1 MSRTIQ
7 FRRLGASTLANTTGA
22 NGELIID
29 STNQTLTIHDGVTR
43 GGRSLALSAATS
55 NTLNTKLSTTGGTIT
70 GNLSVTNTITSSNII
85 SSNTLT
91 GNLFVTN
98 TITSSNIIS
107 SNTLTSN
114 NLTVTGIF
122 TVDGVV
128 LQWHT
133 PIPLTSK
140 GDPGDQAGF
149 IAVDNDKLYRCVEN
163 YTNGAN
169 NIWRF
174 INFTG
179 GTWG

>member
-1 MSRTIQ
+1 MPRTLQ
-7 FRRLGASTLANTTGA
+7 FKRYGSATLANTTGA

-29 STNQTLTIHDGVTR
+29 TTNQTLTIHDGVTP
-43 GGRSLALSAATS
+43 GGRSLATS
-55 NTLNTKLSTTGGTIT
+55 NTANTKLSATGGTIN
-70 GNLSVTNTITSSNII
+70 G
-85 SSNTLT
+85 
-91 GNLFVTN
+91 
-98 TITSSNIIS
+98 
-107 SNTLTSN
+107 
-114 NLTVTGIF
+114 NLTVTGNVASSNLVVSQTINVSNL
-122 TVDGVV
+122 TVTGNLIVDGVA

-140 GDPGDQAGF
+140 GDPGDRAGF
-149 IAVDNDKLYRCVEN
+149 IAIDDDKLYRCVEN

>member
-1 MSRTIQ
+1 MPRTLQ
-7 FRRLGASTLANTTGA
+7 FKRYSSATLANTTGA

-29 STNQTLTIHDGVTR
+29 TTNQTLTIHNGVTP
-43 GGRSLALSAATS
+43 GGRALATA
-55 NTLNTKLSTTGGTIT
+55 NTKLSTTGGTVT
-70 GNLSVTNTITSSNII
+70 GNLTVTNTITSSNIVL
-85 SSNTLT
+85 SNTMT
-91 GNLFVTN
+91 A
-98 TITSSNIIS
+98 
-107 SNTLTSN
+107 N
-114 NLTVTGIF
+114 NLTVTGVF
-122 TVDGVV
+122 TVDNVV

-140 GDPGDQAGF
+140 GDPGDKAGF
-149 IAVDNDKLYRCVEN
+149 IAIDNDKLYRCVEN

>member
-1 MSRTIQ
+1 MPRTLQ
-7 FRRLGASTLANTTGA
+7 FKRYGSATLANTTGA

-29 STNQTLTIHDGVTR
+29 TTNNTLTIHDGVTV
-43 GGRSLALSAATS
+43 GGRSLAAS
-55 NTLNTKLSTTGGTIT
+55 NTLNTKLSTTGGTVA
-70 GNLSVTNTITSSNII
+70 GNLIVTNTITSSNIV
-85 SSNTLT
+85 SSNT
-91 GNLFVTN
+91 
-98 TITSSNIIS
+98 I
-107 SNTLTSN
+107 TSN
-114 NLTVTGIF
+114 NLTVTGLF
-122 TVDGVV
+122 SVDGVI

-140 GDPGDQAGF
+140 GDPGDKAGF
-149 IAVDNDKLYRCVEN
+149 IAIDDDKLYRCVEN